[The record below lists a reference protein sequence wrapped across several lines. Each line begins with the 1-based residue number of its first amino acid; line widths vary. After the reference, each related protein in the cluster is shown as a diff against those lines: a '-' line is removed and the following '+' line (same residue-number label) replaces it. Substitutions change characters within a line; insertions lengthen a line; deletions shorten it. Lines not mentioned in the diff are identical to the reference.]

1 VFFYKT
7 GNFISKSIIF
17 GRYFASYVGK
27 LQRNSNS
34 VVHFSN
40 STSKKI
46 ILLLCISL
54 LFCCHGEQLNSKTIN
69 KKKNKEACMSQSL
82 YKSNLYKPSL
92 LAVAISSFVAYSG
105 ITSAANSS
113 SIPQLSEAKSSVLA
127 TSCEG
132 LSSLLTASNT
142 VINSVETV
150 AKGTLK
156 LGNSDVEEHCLVK
169 GKMHERIGDVDG
181 KSYAIGFEMRL
192 PKKWNGRF
200 LYQANGGLDGAV
212 RTAEGAMGG
221 GPLTGALLQGFAV
234 ISSDAGHDKS
244 IPTFAYDPQA
254 RLDYG
259 YQAVAKLTPM
269 AKTVIHQVYGKG
281 PDRSY
286 FAGCSNGGRH
296 AMVAATRYANDYD
309 GFLVGAP
316 GYRLPLAAVAS
327 IAGAQVYAS
336 IPRTDKTDLKTAFT
350 LAERTTVSKAILAK
364 CDALDGVKDDMIQDF
379 KSCQTAFSIQ
389 TDVATCKA
397 ERDGSC
403 LTQPQKNAVDSIFKG
418 VTTSNGKRFYS
429 SFPYDAG
436 INNSDQMMWEYS
448 APIERDSGAVA
459 MIFNT
464 PPVELKDY
472 SIRNFDGADFV
483 WKANIDDLVAKVNAV
498 SGVYKESAMSF
509 MAPPTPQNMSTLRD
523 NGGKIMVYHGVSD
536 AIFSVQDTE
545 AWYQALDAEN
555 NGHANDF
562 AQFYPV
568 PGMGHCRGGQA
579 TDQFDMLTPLVA
591 WVEKGQ
597 KPKQVIATA
606 RGEGNPGGVNDE
618 LPASWSVNRTRPLCP
633 YPSVATYDGKGDV
646 ERAQSFA
653 CKAPQSM

>member
-1 VFFYKT
+1 M
-7 GNFISKSIIF
+7 
-17 GRYFASYVGK
+17 R
-27 LQRNSNS
+27 Q
-34 VVHFSN
+34 FS
-40 STSKKI
+40 
-46 ILLLCISL
+46 
-54 LFCCHGEQLNSKTIN
+54 
-69 KKKNKEACMSQSL
+69 
-82 YKSNLYKPSL
+82 YKPSL
-92 LAVAISSFVAYSG
+92 LALAISSVAAYCG
-105 ITSAANSS
+105 LASAATPSA
-113 SIPQLSEAKSSVLA
+113 IPQLSEAKSSVLT

-132 LSSLLTASNT
+132 LSSILTASNT
-142 VINSVETV
+142 AINSVETV
-150 AKGTLK
+150 TKGTVK
-156 LGNSDVEEHCLVK
+156 LGDNDVEEHCLVK
-169 GKMHERIGDVDG
+169 GQMYERIGDVDG
-181 KSYAIGFEMRL
+181 KPYAIGFELRL

-200 LYQANGGLDGAV
+200 LHQANGGLDGAV
-212 RTAEGAMGG
+212 RTAEGALGG
-221 GPLTGALLQGFAV
+221 GPITGALFQGFAV
-234 ISSDAGHDKS
+234 ISSDAGHDKG

-269 AKTVIHQVYGKG
+269 AKNVIHQVYGRD

-309 GFLVGAP
+309 GILVGSP

-336 IPRTDKTDLKTAFT
+336 VPNTDKKDLKTAFT
-350 LAERTTVSKAILAK
+350 LAERTTVSNAILAK
-364 CDALDGVKDDMIQDF
+364 CDALDGLQDGMIQDF
-379 KSCQTAFSIQ
+379 KSCQAAFSIQ

-397 ERDGSC
+397 DRDGSC
-403 LTQPQKNAVDSIFKG
+403 LTQPQKDAVDTIYKG

-429 SFPYDAG
+429 SFPYDTG
-436 INNSDQMMWEYS
+436 INDSDHIIWEYTS
-448 APIERDSGAVA
+448 PIERDSGAVA
-459 MIFNT
+459 MIFST

-472 SIRNFDGADFV
+472 SIRNFNGADFV
-483 WKANIDDLVAKVNAV
+483 WKANVDELVAKVNAV

-509 MAPPTPQNMSTLRD
+509 MAPPTPENMSTLRD

-545 AWYQALDAEN
+545 AWYLALEAEN
-555 NGHANDF
+555 NGHAGDF

-568 PGMGHCRGGQA
+568 PGMGHCRGGKA

-606 RGEGNPGGVNDE
+606 RGEGNLGGVNEE
-618 LPASWSVNRTRPLCP
+618 LPSSWSATRTRPLCP
-633 YPSVATYDGKGDV
+633 YPSVATYDGKGD
-646 ERAQSFA
+646 EESAKSFV
-653 CKAPQSM
+653 CDVPKDM